1 MNGNDESPEG
11 TKKIDRKEPI
21 DLPPLSSSPSNPSR
35 VGEGEPVQPAPVK
48 PQAPPVTE
56 IRAKVD
62 LTKKPTEMSEPI
74 NLLDDDEFFKRQMG
88 ATEGDLKADE
98 EEKKKTEAL
107 KDKLGSS
114 STPPSSSPSKSP
126 KSSSPEKR
134 LKQAEKWV
142 KAIDIARMWG
152 LKAWSGQADNT
163 GLLVSDGDKETLAEA
178 LADVMEEYD
187 FDPAP
192 LLTLAITA
200 TAVFGTSFSNAS
212 ESRKKIRE
220 FRKTEEYKKAEAER
234 LAKKEKPDLD
244 PFTGKH
250 NKRRGGQTKS

>member
-21 DLPPLSSSPSNPSR
+21 VLPPMSPSPSNPSK
-35 VGEGEPVQPAPVK
+35 VGEGQPVQPATAK

-74 NLLDDDEFFKRQMG
+74 NLLNDEDFFKAQMG
-88 ATEGDLKADE
+88 ATEGDLKGDE
-98 EEKKKTEAL
+98 ERKKTEAL
-107 KDKLGSS
+107 KEKLGST
-114 STPPSSSPSKSP
+114 TPPPSPPSTSP
-126 KSSSPEKR
+126 KSTSPEKR

-234 LAKKEKPDLD
+234 LEKKAKPELD

-250 NKRRGGQTKS
+250 QKRRGGQTKS